1 MSKVGI
7 DLARQQCFNHPGREA
22 IVRCP
27 SCHRDFCRE
36 CVTEHDDRYL
46 CSACLR
52 AQAGE
57 EANKSSPRRRRF
69 PTGAF
74 MALAGL
80 LTAWLVYYASA
91 QYLVLRS
98 NADQSY
104 RVWHAR

>member
-1 MSKVGI
+1 MN

-27 SCHRDFCRE
+27 SCHRDYCRE

-52 AQAGE
+52 LAARSQGGDSARP
-57 EANKSSPRRRRF
+57 PRRVRV
-69 PTGAF
+69 PVGAF

-80 LTAWLVYYASA
+80 LTAWVVYYASA

-98 NADQSY
+98 GADQSY

>member
-1 MSKVGI
+1 MSAAMS

-27 SCHRDFCRE
+27 SCRRDYCRE

-52 AQAGE
+52 LAATKEERKPRAGV
-57 EANKSSPRRRRF
+57 PV
-69 PTGAF
+69 GAL
-74 MALAGL
+74 MALTGL
-80 LTAWLVYYASA
+80 LSAWLVYYAAA
-91 QYLVLRS
+91 QYLVLKS
-98 NADQSY
+98 EAEPSY